1 MVLSEALKK
10 LNFFPHYWRHF
21 LAMIGGILFPLSFS
35 PFDFDLVIFISLFL
49 FLKSLV
55 GSDLKTAFF
64 VGWIFGMAVFG
75 LGVGWIQISIHQF
88 GIPYWAFSFGL
99 TFFFVAL
106 MAIYYAIL
114 GQCVSLISVD
124 SPLYIIT
131 IPCLWFLSEYVR
143 SNFLTGFP
151 WLLVGYTQLDGPLKG
166 FIPLV
171 GSIGCSGLVVFIAAT
186 LFWSLKSF
194 KFRWSAL
201 VSICFLVFF
210 SSFLLQNVDWT
221 ETHKNNLQVALV
233 QGAIP
238 QEIKWDASQLEGSI
252 QRYLDLTQEY
262 WEKDLII
269 WPETAL
275 PIFPENVPNIIEM
288 LSQKG
293 SDTSTV
299 LLIGAP
305 TKGVTGE
312 KYFNSILQLGSS
324 SDSYSK
330 RKLVPYGE
338 YFPGKNYFRF
348 FHKYFLIPMSDL
360 SSGDFL
366 KNSLSVKGREVGILI
381 CYEVAFTD
389 IAFSSLPKSHF
400 LVNVSNDAWFGN
412 SIAPFQHLQ
421 IARVRALESGR
432 PILRAT
438 NDGLTALIDHKGGF
452 IAIGPQFNPVVVSG
466 TVFGRSGTT
475 PYLQYGDYPVLYFS
489 VFIIFLLLYKHFRFG
504 VDSNH

>member
-1 MVLSEALKK
+1 M
-10 LNFFPHYWRHF
+10 
-21 LAMIGGILFPLSFS
+21 
-35 PFDFDLVIFISLFL
+35 
-49 FLKSLV
+49 
-55 GSDLKTAFF
+55 
-64 VGWIFGMAVFG
+64 
-75 LGVGWIQISIHQF
+75 
-88 GIPYWAFSFGL
+88 
-99 TFFFVAL
+99 
-106 MAIYYAIL
+106 
-114 GQCVSLISVD
+114 
-124 SPLYIIT
+124 
-131 IPCLWFLSEYVR
+131 
-143 SNFLTGFP
+143 
-151 WLLVGYTQLDGPLKG
+151 
-166 FIPLV
+166 
-171 GSIGCSGLVVFIAAT
+171 
-186 LFWSLKSF
+186 
-194 KFRWSAL
+194 
-201 VSICFLVFF
+201 
-210 SSFLLQNVDWT
+210 
-221 ETHKNNLQVALV
+221 
-233 QGAIP
+233 
-238 QEIKWDASQLEGSI
+238 
-252 QRYLDLTQEY
+252 
-262 WEKDLII
+262 
-269 WPETAL
+269 
-275 PIFPENVPNIIEM
+275 PNIIEM
-288 LSQKG
+288 LSKKG

-305 TKGVTGE
+305 TKGVTKE

-360 SSGDFL
+360 SSGDSL

-389 IAFSSLPKSHF
+389 IVFSSLPKSHF

-452 IAIGPQFNPVVVSG
+452 IAMGPQFNPAVVSG

>member
-1 MVLSEALKK
+1 MVLSEALK
-10 LNFFPHYWRHF
+10 LNFISHYWRHF
-21 LAMIGGILFPLSFS
+21 FAMIGGILFPFSFS
-35 PFDFDLVIFISLFL
+35 PFDFDFVIFISLFL

-55 GSDLKTAFF
+55 GADLKTAFF
-64 VGWIFGMAVFG
+64 VGWIFGLGIFG
-75 LGVGWIQISIHQF
+75 LGIGWIQISIHQF
-88 GIPYWAFSFGL
+88 GIPYWIFSFSL
-99 TFFFVAL
+99 TFFFIAL

-114 GQCVSLISVD
+114 GQFVSLVRIS
-124 SPLYIIT
+124 SPLYIFT

-151 WLLVGYTQLDGPLKG
+151 WLLVGYSQLDGPFKG

-171 GSIGCSGLVVFIAAT
+171 GSIGCSGMVVFIVAT
-186 LFWSLKSF
+186 FFWSLKKF
-194 KFRWSAL
+194 KFRWP
-201 VSICFLVFF
+201 VSVFISFLAFF
-210 SSFLLQNVDWT
+210 SSFLLQDVDWT
-221 ETHKNNLQVALV
+221 ETHKNSLQVALV

-238 QEIKWDASQLEGSI
+238 QQIKWEASQLEDSI
-252 QRYLDLTQEY
+252 QRYWKLTQEY
-262 WEKDLII
+262 WEKDLIV

-275 PIFPENVPNIIEM
+275 PTFPENVPDTIEM
-288 LSQKG
+288 LSKKG
-293 SDTSTV
+293 SETSTV

-305 TKGVTGE
+305 TKDFTRE
-312 KYFNSILQLGSS
+312 KYFNSILQLGVS

-348 FHKYFLIPMSDL
+348 LHKYFLIPMSDL
-360 SSGDFL
+360 SSGDLL
-366 KNSLSVKGREVGILI
+366 KNSLSIKGREVGILI

-452 IAIGPQFNPVVVSG
+452 IATGPQFSPAVVSG
-466 TVFGRSGTT
+466 TVFGRSGLT
-475 PYLQYGDYPVLYFS
+475 PYLEYGDYPALYFS
-489 VFIIFLLLYKHFRFG
+489 GFFIFLLLYKHFRFSA
-504 VDSNH
+504 DSNH